1 MNTRIYMILETLL
14 VSFRMIKR
22 ILKEH
27 RGISMEVKGSFGS
40 FTKKKKTTP
49 NKGTFRNG
57 IRNKA

>member
-27 RGISMEVKGSFGS
+27 RGIYMEVKGSFDS
-40 FTKKKKTTP
+40 FTKKKKQHQI
-49 NKGTFRNG
+49 KERSGME
-57 IRNKA
+57 